1 MRQAAGK
8 VVRYVGGRDRQTFFA
23 DEMAFD
29 ATLRNLE
36 ILGEAAKGIP
46 EEVRVRHPEV
56 DWRAIAGLRDIL
68 AHAYFALDHATLWA
82 SSRARS
88 HASSI
93 TSIGS
98 GEAGSEHRG
107 GEGRGSEPIP
117 PSCRR

>member
-1 MRQAAGK
+1 MSRSWLLFLDDMRQAAGK

-29 ATLRNLE
+29 ATPRNLE

-68 AHAYFALDHATLWA
+68 AHAYFALDDATLWDIVQ
-82 SSRARS
+82 SKVPRLLDHLDR
-88 HASSI
+88 I
-93 TSIGS
+93 
-98 GEAGSEHRG
+98 
-107 GEGRGSEPIP
+107 GRGRE
-117 PSCRR
+117 